1 MGIFYSSLYF
11 FRNDKIALADT
22 SSCEVNSDNLNP
34 YCLETQIEKQ
44 LNCKIPWANTTT
56 VCKYSFEIPLVLL
69 IEIIHTQVFF
79 LYLVKYCTGSK
90 DLLGIFSKL
99 PDDTSTRSTL
109 HTYFQHIGCKKS
121 CTYNNYKPM

>member
-1 MGIFYSSLYF
+1 MTEIFLFLLGSNFFLSHYF

-56 VCKYSFEIPLVLL
+56 ACKYSIK
-69 IEIIHTQVFF
+69 I
-79 LYLVKYCTGSK
+79 Y
-90 DLLGIFSKL
+90 
-99 PDDTSTRSTL
+99 
-109 HTYFQHIGCKKS
+109 
-121 CTYNNYKPM
+121 